1 MHILNA
7 WSHTRGIANHYGN
20 GEKNADAENNQHFV
34 RTLCGDNFVVRRINT
49 TLDAQI
55 AEKAKYVFIQ

>member
-20 GEKNADAENNQHFV
+20 GEKNADAENKQHFV
-34 RTLCGDNFVVRRINT
+34 RILCGDNFVVRRINT